1 MSKNDQR
8 ILTLHPS
15 GKQGVN
21 ILERRYSLVKET
33 LISLLT
39 THGELSY
46 KELNEM
52 AKQELEG
59 KLDGSIPWYVVSVK
73 LDLEARGIISR
84 IPKTSPHRVKLVGG

>member
-1 MSKNDQR
+1 MTQNDRR

-21 ILERRYSLVKET
+21 ILERRYELVKDT
-33 LISLLT
+33 LINLLH

-52 AKQELEG
+52 AEQALAG
-59 KLDGSIPWYVVSVK
+59 KLDGSIPWYVVTVK
-73 LDLEARGIISR
+73 LDLEARGVISR
-84 IPKTSPHRVKLVGG
+84 IPKTSPHRIKLVGK

>member
-1 MSKNDQR
+1 MPEKDQR

-21 ILERRYSLVKET
+21 ILERRYELVKDT
-33 LISLLT
+33 LIALLQ
-39 THGELSY
+39 THGEISY

-52 AKQELEG
+52 AEGELAG

-73 LDLEARGIISR
+73 LDLEARGVITR
-84 IPKTSPHRVKLVGG
+84 IPKTSPHRIKLVGS